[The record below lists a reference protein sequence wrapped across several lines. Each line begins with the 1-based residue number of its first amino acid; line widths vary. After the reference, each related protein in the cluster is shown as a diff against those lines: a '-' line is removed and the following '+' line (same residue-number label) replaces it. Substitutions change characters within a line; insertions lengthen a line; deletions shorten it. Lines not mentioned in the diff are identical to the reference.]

1 MSNRCRIIIYLV
13 GSTNVIAEAE
23 RDLKQIFSRI
33 WEDAEAENCTHVPRK
48 KMNEH
53 QWRTNPPAYG
63 YYLWYPWRPPVEALD
78 QLAADNP
85 NVLMAVMFDESGVG
99 FRGQRFYA
107 DGVVQSWHQGS
118 FGPDG
123 HEFYDE
129 ISPLPDFRTS
139 LEYYIY
145 TLPWRGKSAAFAEA
159 EQNDPPKDAA
169 DEPDPDL
176 AQP

>member
-1 MSNRCRIIIYLV
+1 MSNRCHITIYLV
-13 GSTNVIAEAE
+13 GSNDVIAKAE
-23 RDLKQIFSRI
+23 NELKEIFSGF
-33 WEDAEAENCTHVPRK
+33 WEEAKAKNDIHVPRK
-48 KMNEH
+48 KMNKH
-53 QWRTNPPAYG
+53 QWRANPPAFG
-63 YYLWYPWRPPVEALD
+63 NYLWYPWGPPAEKLD

-85 NVLMAVMFDESGVG
+85 NTVIAVMYDEMGAG

-107 DGVVQSWHQGS
+107 DGVVQAWHHGS

-123 HEFYDE
+123 HELYDE

-145 TLPWRGKSAAFAEA
+145 TFPWHGKKAAFAEA
-159 EQNDPPKDAA
+159 EENEPPKDVA
-169 DEPDPDL
+169 DEPDQDL